1 MCPGI
6 PEPSCCPRCSGEP
19 GWRRCAEGHE
29 SRLRQSARFKNRW
42 SICGMLS
49 GEVRPPAGTGELQGP
64 APGLFPLLLQNLD
77 GVLCRRQGAG
87 LPLAA
92 SCRAAYSPFRPL
104 SRRFRR
110 YGAGPCGIL
119 PFPAGRNLHIPGVSP
134 LPLSHPGA
142 PSASPDHSSK
152 TRGGPAS
159 RPFAGDPLPQFCHAR
174 IRTSYRCCSC
184 FQGTSIWYSLILLK
198 SPFSLIPS
206 ISAVCLRLPPL

>member
-1 MCPGI
+1 MRPAEKCPGI

-64 APGLFPLLLQNLD
+64 APGLFPPLLQNLD

-92 SCRAAYSPFRPL
+92 SCRAAYSTFRPL

-134 LPLSHPGA
+134 LPLSHPDA
-142 PSASPDHSSK
+142 PSASPDHSPK
-152 TRGGPAS
+152 TRGARLRGLLRAIRS
-159 RPFAGDPLPQFCHAR
+159 RNFVPPESAHHIGAVPVFRAR
-174 IRTSYRCCSC
+174 RY
-184 FQGTSIWYSLILLK
+184 GIL
-198 SPFSLIPS
+198 
-206 ISAVCLRLPPL
+206 